1 MLRRFAVR
9 AGVVYAFL
17 YWLPT
22 PLDSVPGLAE
32 HVWNAT
38 ESAWRPAVEFAG
50 KVLSLEV
57 PEKHPSGSGDMLAN
71 YLQLAV
77 TAVLALLLGAVWAI
91 DKKRTRD
98 EAVIDFTR
106 DYLRLVLA
114 ATMLGYGFAKV
125 FVQQFQPFDEWT
137 AFQSFGDASP
147 MGLLWRFM
155 GFSPVYERFT
165 GALEVLSG
173 VLLMTRRT
181 ATLGALVMSA
191 VMTNVVMLNFCFDVP
206 VKLGSTHLLVFALV
220 LAAPDVPRLWAVF
233 ISRRSVAPRDL
244 TPRYARGWGRFVFP
258 AVIVVVLSL
267 QVAQTNSGEHWE
279 PPTDAPLVGGYA
291 VVGQKGDDLSWHFVQ
306 IAEGMVAMKRGA
318 DTWKR
323 APMTIDVA
331 AKTIVVRENTLHF
344 EQRDG
349 LLALSGEWDGKSV
362 ELTLQRVEVK
372 EQPLLTRGFNW
383 VQEYPFNR

>member
-1 MLRRFAVR
+1 MLKRFAVR
-9 AGVVYAFL
+9 AAVVYAFL

-22 PLDSVPGLAE
+22 PLDSVPGLSE

-38 ESAWRPAVEFAG
+38 EAAWRPAVEFAG
-50 KVLSLEV
+50 KTLSLEV
-57 PEKHPSGSGDMLAN
+57 PEKHPSGSGDTLAN
-71 YLQLAV
+71 FLQVGV
-77 TAVLALLLGAVWAI
+77 TAVLALLLGAVWSL

-106 DYLRLVLA
+106 DYLRLALA
-114 ATMLGYGFAKV
+114 ATMLAYGLAKV

-137 AFQSFGDASP
+137 TFQTFGDASP

-155 GFSPVYERFT
+155 GFSPTYERFT
-165 GALEVLSG
+165 GALEVFAG

-181 ATLGALVMSA
+181 ATIGALVMSA

-206 VKLGSTHLLVFALV
+206 VKLGSSHLLLFALV
-220 LAAPDVPRLWAVF
+220 LALPDLPRLFAVF
-233 ISRRSVAPRDL
+233 FTRRSVGPRDL
-244 TPRYARGWGRFVFP
+244 TPRYAPGWGRFVFP
-258 AVIVVVLSL
+258 VVIFLVLTGQVL
-267 QVAQTNSGEHWE
+267 QSNTAEHWE
-279 PPTDAPLVGGYA
+279 PPSDAPLIGGYA
-291 VVGQKGDDLSWHFVQ
+291 VIGQKGDDVSWHFLQ
-306 IAEGMVAMKRGA
+306 IAEGMVAFKRGA
-318 DTWKR
+318 EAWKR

-344 EQRDG
+344 EQGDG
-349 LLALSGEWDGKSV
+349 GLALTGAWDGKDV
-362 ELTLQRVEVK
+362 ELTLQRVEAK